1 MQVPPPPPE
10 SRPPHDHGSKLTTSP
25 AGYSRLPNYFRP
37 EHNTGDMASAD
48 AEKTE
53 MKIEGAVEA
62 AQDLYQD
69 PQSHVNPDTVEEKVV
84 EDARNAGVAAYQFDP
99 NASPQDKAN
108 AAKGVR
114 VRKMAVFRAIA

>member
-1 MQVPPPPPE
+1 
-10 SRPPHDHGSKLTTSP
+10 
-25 AGYSRLPNYFRP
+25 
-37 EHNTGDMASAD
+37 MASAD

-62 AQDLYQD
+62 AQDLHQD

-84 EDARNAGVAAYQFDP
+84 EDARKAGVAAYQFDP
-99 NASPQDKAN
+99 DASPEDKAN

-114 VRKMAVFRAIA
+114 VRKIARVLSARSQY